1 MRKSYRSSA
10 FQVALLAG
18 LLLLPC
24 VLKAQTTPIWWMKTD
39 KGQYIEMS
47 RVKQLIEVDGNNN
60 FQVVVNAGEGATG
73 VEYVTFEKS
82 TRDVVK
88 GDANGNGIVEVN
100 DVLEIA
106 NYILGKPS
114 DKFVFDRANVNGDK
128 KVDATDLVAVVN
140 IVKTAK
146 NNTRGMFKP
155 AGMLKST
162 SNDEPGTISSQEGTT
177 GWDESRQTYWEG
189 QIATLEPLPGTITPL
204 YNNVNL
210 EDLPKP
216 VVRPEPRTIVPEP
229 EEIIPQEEPTVDP
242 DPQDPVDPDPQD
254 PVDPD
259 PGNVPVDDPDLG
271 SVPYFRVQF
280 TENLLEVKKYA
291 ADDGYTFFNPAR
303 DYLDFKYYLPFTHAN
318 NSGVADDNSYYYIGT
333 GPDAKVRTRF
343 TLAKTLGDMAIKQ
356 VTAYNQP
363 IKTIRVSSTRMSS
376 EVDGMKKITYTFNA
390 LPRNI
395 EELKTLEVNDREY
408 FNSPHFVT
416 ALFICCLNRLPDNSS
431 DAWNMINY
439 LRTHTATVGENNI
452 MKMYKGDMQ
461 NIVQF
466 LLGPDDN
473 GFPSSNGLRS
483 YFAGSSPDN
492 QYTPTTPYRVTIV
505 EKSDV
510 YTTED
515 GILCAKLYVE
525 SSGADDLMGALKL
538 RKIDGHG
545 WLVYSGESVFTKKM
559 KPQSK

>member
-60 FQVVVNAGEGATG
+60 FQVVVNAGQGATG
-73 VEYVTFEKS
+73 VEYVTFQKS

-162 SNDEPGTISSQEGTT
+162 SNDVPITSQDGTTGRDEAGRTNWENEIATMDPMPGTIAP
-177 GWDESRQTYWEG
+177 
-189 QIATLEPLPGTITPL
+189 INPP
-204 YNNVNL
+204 YNTVSPPAPH
-210 EDLPKP
+210 ET
-216 VVRPEPRTIVPEP
+216 RPEPRNIVPEP

-242 DPQDPVDPDPQD
+242 DPQEEP

-291 ADDGYTFFNPAR
+291 ADGYTFFNPAR

-318 NSGVADDNSYYYIGT
+318 NSGVADANSYYYIGT

-343 TLAKTLGDMAIKQ
+343 ALAKTKDDPAIVDMAIKQ
-356 VTAYNQP
+356 VTAYNLP
-363 IKTIRVSSTRMSS
+363 IKTITVSSTRMSS
-376 EVDGMKKITYTFNA
+376 EVDGLKKITYTFNA

-466 LLGPDDN
+466 LLDPDDN